1 MTITGIFGT
10 NIQNPV
16 NQKNFS
22 KRIKTIVD
30 YIYCETRFMNINVI
44 NRTSTQKVALKVC
57 EEKRPQF
64 TRVSPIWLDKLNK
77 DVILLIEDRILHN
90 TSKQKTLR

>member
-1 MTITGIFGT
+1 M
-10 NIQNPV
+10 P
-16 NQKNFS
+16 
-22 KRIKTIVD
+22 
-30 YIYCETRFMNINVI
+30 INVI
-44 NRTSTQKVALKVC
+44 NRTSCQKVALETC
-57 EEKRPQF
+57 ENKRPQF

>member
-1 MTITGIFGT
+1 MNRKI
-10 NIQNPV
+10 
-16 NQKNFS
+16 FS

>member
-1 MTITGIFGT
+1 MTTGRSGENFFKT
-10 NIQNPV
+10 NLN
-16 NQKNFS
+16 NS
-22 KRIKTIVD
+22 GL
-30 YIYCETRFMNINVI
+30 YIMPINVI
-44 NRTSTQKVALKVC
+44 NRTSSQKQALAIC

-64 TRVSPIWLDKLNK
+64 TRVSPIWLDELNR

>member
-1 MTITGIFGT
+1 MARFGVK
-10 NIQNPV
+10 NSILV
-16 NQKNFS
+16 NGKIFS

-64 TRVSPIWLDKLNK
+64 TRVSPIWLDKLNR

>member
-1 MTITGIFGT
+1 MTTVRSGVKNSIL
-10 NIQNPV
+10 V
-16 NQKNFS
+16 NEKIFS